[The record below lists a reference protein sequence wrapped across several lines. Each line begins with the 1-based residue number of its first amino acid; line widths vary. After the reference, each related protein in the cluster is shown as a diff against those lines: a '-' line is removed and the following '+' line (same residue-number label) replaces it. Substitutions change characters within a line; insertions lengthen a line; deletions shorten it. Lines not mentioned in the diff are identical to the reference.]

1 MAPLSSRFDE
11 LKALIGA
18 CSRVVV
24 AGHAKADGDSVGAV
38 AALRRHL
45 EIEGKDVTAL
55 LLEPLSPRY
64 AFMEFSRHY
73 EVFDPARHVALLA
86 AADLF
91 IMCDLSSI
99 SRLGALGEAVSA
111 SGCRTVCVDHHPCED
126 DGPADI
132 NLLDSTATASGRIAW
147 DYIRHV
153 GGRVD
158 REIAEGVF
166 VSLCTDSG
174 WFRYT
179 NTDASVLALA
189 AELASHR
196 LDLPGIYRTIYQ
208 SNSVPML
215 RLLGHVT
222 RSLNE
227 ECESAFVWAII
238 RDELVRD
245 LGVKRLDIDPILD
258 VLRSGENVNVV
269 ALFTEQS
276 DRSISVSLRSRGVP
290 DVNRIAR
297 TFNGG
302 GHAFAAGTTLEGET
316 AEREM
321 RRMVATIRQSLRAD
335 R

>member
-1 MAPLSSRFDE
+1 MTPLSARFDE
-11 LKALIGA
+11 LKGLIAG

-24 AGHAKADGDSVGAV
+24 AGHARADGDSVGAV

-45 EIEGKDVTAL
+45 EIEGKEVTAL

-73 EVFDPARHVALLA
+73 EVFDSARHVSLLA
-86 AADLF
+86 SADVF

-99 SRLGALGEAVSA
+99 GRLGPLGEAVA
-111 SGCRTVCVDHHPCED
+111 AAGCSTVCVDHHPCED
-126 DGPADI
+126 EGPADI

-158 REIAEGVF
+158 REIAEAVF
-166 VSLCTDSG
+166 VSLSTDTG
-174 WFRYT
+174 WFRYS

-189 AELASHR
+189 AELTTYR
-196 LDLPGIYRTIYQ
+196 LDLPGMYRTIYQ

-227 ECESAFVWAII
+227 ECEGAFVWAII

-245 LGVKRLDIDPILD
+245 LGVTRMDSDPILD
-258 VLRSGENVNVV
+258 VLRSAVRVSVV
-269 ALFTEQS
+269 ALFTEQP
-276 DRSISVSLRSRGVP
+276 DRSMNVSLRSRGEP
-290 DVNRIAR
+290 DVNLIAR
-297 TFNGG
+297 AFNGG
-302 GHAFAAGTTLEGET
+302 GHAFAAGTTFEAES
-316 AEREM
+316 AERDM
-321 RRMVATIRQSLRAD
+321 RRMVGQIRQALRTD